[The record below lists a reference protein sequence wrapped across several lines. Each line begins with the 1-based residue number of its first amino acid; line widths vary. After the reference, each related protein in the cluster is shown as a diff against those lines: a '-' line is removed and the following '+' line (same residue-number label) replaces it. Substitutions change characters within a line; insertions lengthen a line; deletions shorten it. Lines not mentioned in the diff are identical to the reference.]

1 MQSKQAAAIFQAL
14 AFLGTVGALLASA
27 AVIAGATLIGEER
40 LGRWITFGSGW
51 IFGGRGL
58 ARKVL
63 VAALVLVAGYSAAL
77 FGASFASHEW
87 MLPPGEEKYFCE
99 IDCHLAYSVVNVEKT
114 KTFGARGS
122 VIPAQGEF
130 YVVTVRTRFDEKTI
144 SPHRGNSPLEPSP
157 RVVAIVDEQ
166 GRHYN
171 ISAEGQ
177 QALDAAQR
185 SGTPLTTPLRPG
197 ESYTTKLVFDLPSG
211 ARNPRL
217 LIESPTN
224 PKWLGR
230 VLIGDEDSLF
240 HKKVFL
246 RLATGWF
253 PRRYGSRTRGAAWPR
268 AIAKAFFSTRVAAVV
283 SA

>member
-1 MQSKQAAAIFQAL
+1 MQFKQMAAIFEVL
-14 AFLGTVGALLASA
+14 AFLGTAGAILASA
-27 AVIAGATLIGEER
+27 AVIAGTMLIGEER
-40 LGRWITFGSGW
+40 LGRWTTFASGW
-51 IFGGRGL
+51 IFRGRGL

-87 MLPPGEEKYFCE
+87 TLGPGEEKYFCE
-99 IDCHLAYSVVNVEKT
+99 IDCHLAYSVVNVERT
-114 KTFGARGS
+114 KTFGARGN
-122 VIPAQGEF
+122 VIPAQGQF

-144 SPHRGNSPLEPSP
+144 SPHRGNAPLEPSP
-157 RVVAIVDEQ
+157 RVVTIVDDQ
-166 GRHYN
+166 GRQYAP
-171 ISAEGQ
+171 SAEGQ
-177 QALDAAQR
+177 QALDAAQQ

-197 ESYTTKLVFDLPSG
+197 ESYTTRLVFDLPSG

-217 LIESPTN
+217 LVESPTN

-246 RLATGWF
+246 RLTG
-253 PRRYGSRTRGAAWPR
+253 
-268 AIAKAFFSTRVAAVV
+268 
-283 SA
+283 